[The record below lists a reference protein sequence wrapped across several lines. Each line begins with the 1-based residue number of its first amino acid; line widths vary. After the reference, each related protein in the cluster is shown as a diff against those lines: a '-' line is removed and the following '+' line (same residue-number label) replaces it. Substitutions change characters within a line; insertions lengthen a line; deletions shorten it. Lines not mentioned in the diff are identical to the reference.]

1 MLTPK
6 TELLK
11 KKRIIGYLFYKTPAM
26 DQKKFVYADQDIKQ
40 YFCKILSSGSDIINK
55 PQYDLIQQKLKTE
68 LNKISDCVKDLVQKI
83 DHLPRVKNK
92 TKKLLSLPP

>member
-6 TELLK
+6 TDTLK